1 MNEIPNMKLVDD
13 RLEGTVSLPA
23 WIKFQSRQGSY
34 GSVDTHESPN
44 EIFSISIGGD
54 MVMDNPTIT
63 TEHVNAYN
71 YLTTHSEQ
79 IQESILKRLFADYKN
94 LQANYGYDD
103 NDAKEIMPDV
113 ESVDGFKKLIGLSQ
127 IHLMNVNKDGYA
139 YVGYEFGCTW
149 DDEHGLG
156 FMTHKDRIID
166 FGGADTSFLTWVA
179 KKDLKPDPTENK
191 TAGNSTLPKAGRTW
205 WQKLFGSE

>member
-1 MNEIPNMKLVDD
+1 
-13 RLEGTVSLPA
+13 
-23 WIKFQSRQGSY
+23 
-34 GSVDTHESPN
+34 
-44 EIFSISIGGD
+44 
-54 MVMDNPTIT
+54 MDNPSIT
-63 TEHVNAYN
+63 TDHMNAYN

-79 IQESILKRLFADYKN
+79 IQASILKRLFLDYKN
-94 LQANYGYDD
+94 LQADYGYDD
-103 NDAKEIMPDV
+103 DDAKEIMPDV

-179 KKDLKPDPTENK
+179 RNDLKPDTAENK
-191 TAGNSTLPKAGRTW
+191 IAGNSHLPKTGRKW
-205 WQKLFGSE
+205 WQKLFGFE